1 MNTLLRIYL
10 ASRSPRRRELL
21 RQLHVNLELLLFR
34 GAPREDIEVSETIL
48 PGESAQEYTLRLA
61 RAKAWFGARLI
72 PMRRLHA
79 QAVLAADT
87 AVELDG
93 AILGKPGGSGEAEAM
108 LARLSGRA
116 HRVLTAVA
124 LAEGDRLEHAL
135 SVSEVRFRSL
145 GSEEIRRYVAAGES
159 ADKAGAYAIQ
169 GRAAGFI
176 AEIRGSYSG
185 IMGLPLFE
193 TAELLRGFG
202 HSWL

>member
-176 AEIRGSYSG
+176 AEIRGSHSG

>member
-1 MNTLLRIYL
+1 
-10 ASRSPRRRELL
+10 
-21 RQLHVNLELLLFR
+21 
-34 GAPREDIEVSETIL
+34 VSETIL

>member
-48 PGESAQEYTLRLA
+48 PGESAQECTLRLA